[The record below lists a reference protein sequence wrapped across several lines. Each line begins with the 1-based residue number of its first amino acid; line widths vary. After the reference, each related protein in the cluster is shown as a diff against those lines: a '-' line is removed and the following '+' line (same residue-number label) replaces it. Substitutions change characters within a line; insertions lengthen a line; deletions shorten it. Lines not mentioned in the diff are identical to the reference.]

1 MFSVPVYWLIVLI
14 IRVVPRLLKQS
25 CYPKKYKILICYIQN
40 YRWRHYITITMLG
53 FPVWK
58 FMILGLLDSLQGILG
73 FFSDSHVPGE
83 NTFWNINE

>member
-1 MFSVPVYWLIVLI
+1 MLYS
-14 IRVVPRLLKQS
+14 
-25 CYPKKYKILICYIQN
+25 
-40 YRWRHYITITMLG
+40 RWQHYITLTMLG

-83 NTFWNINE
+83 NIF